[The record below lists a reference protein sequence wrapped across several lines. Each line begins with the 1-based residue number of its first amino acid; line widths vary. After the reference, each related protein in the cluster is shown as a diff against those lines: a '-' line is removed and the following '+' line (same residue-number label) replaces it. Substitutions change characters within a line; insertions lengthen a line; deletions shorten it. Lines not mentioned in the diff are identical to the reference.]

1 MDEPNY
7 RKLIV
12 WQKAHKNALLVIDLL
27 DKCGSKYMRIVSQ
40 TLGAVTSIGAN
51 IAEGNSA
58 ATTKE
63 KKRYF
68 QIALHSSYEFDNW
81 LQILKDSD
89 SILSNKKGLFDIE
102 QCNIEVIKILSKLIS
117 TLNLSHLALSS

>member
-7 RKLIV
+7 RKLVV
-12 WQKAHKNALLVIDLL
+12 WQKAHKNALLIIDLL
-27 DKCGSKYMRIVSQ
+27 NKCDSKYMRIVSQ
-40 TLGAVTSIGAN
+40 ALGAATSIGAN

-58 ATTKE
+58 ATIRE

-102 QCNIEVIKILSKLIS
+102 QSNIEVVKILSKLIS
-117 TLNLSHLALSS
+117 NFNLSS

>member
-7 RKLIV
+7 RKLVV
-12 WQKAHKNALLVIDLL
+12 WQKAHKNALLIIDLL
-27 DKCGSKYMRIVSQ
+27 NKCDSKYMRIVSQ
-40 TLGAVTSIGAN
+40 ALGAATSIGAN

-58 ATTKE
+58 ATTRE

-89 SILSNKKGLFDIE
+89 SILSNKKGLVDIE
-102 QCNIEVIKILSKLIS
+102 QSNIEVVKILSKLIS
-117 TLNLSHLALSS
+117 NFNLSS

>member
-12 WQKAHKNALLVIDLL
+12 WQKAHQNALTIIDLL
-27 DKCGSKYMRIVSQ
+27 DSCNSKHARIINQCIASS
-40 TLGAVTSIGAN
+40 TSIGAN

-58 ATTKE
+58 HTDRE

-68 QIALHSSYEFDNW
+68 GIAHNSSYEFDNW
-81 LQILKDSD
+81 LQILQDSRTICSD
-89 SILSNKKGLFDIE
+89 RESLISIEKQNVEI
-102 QCNIEVIKILSKLIS
+102 IKILSKLIS
-117 TLNLSHLALSS
+117 GLKS